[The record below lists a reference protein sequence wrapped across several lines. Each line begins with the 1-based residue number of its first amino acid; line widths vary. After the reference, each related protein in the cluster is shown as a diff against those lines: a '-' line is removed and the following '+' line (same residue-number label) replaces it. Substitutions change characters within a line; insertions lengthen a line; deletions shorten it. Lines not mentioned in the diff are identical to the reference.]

1 MGTGPLFLYWQCT
14 NGMRQTAY
22 EIEVTANNKTVWQSG
37 KVQSSAILLMI
48 GGLLRCFEEKLSNVL
63 FYFSSGFATWYT
75 SDRLFLV
82 IASIYRLN
90 SSLVPYFTE
99 RTPSHILLYI
109 TCFLAVY
116 AQTERRIFRMAFL
129 LMARISVRSAM
140 RASIPLFYEQSPF
153 CSSFSLELYIYKF
166 ISYILLYIE
175 ETEVSSGDNG
185 DSFIEW
191 QRFFLLAAE
200 VVSSI
205 LHGKNLCYT
214 MKKSLL
220 PCCVNGHKE
229 KAGNL

>member
-1 MGTGPLFLYWQCT
+1 MGTGPLFLSWQCT
-14 NGMRQTAY
+14 DGMRQTAY

-48 GGLLRCFEEKLSNVL
+48 GGLLCCFEEKLSNVL
-63 FYFSSGFATWYT
+63 FYFSSGFATWYI

-82 IASIYRLN
+82 IASICRLN

-129 LMARISVRSAM
+129 LMARIRVRSAM

-153 CSSFSLELYIYKF
+153 CSSLELYIYKF
-166 ISYILLYIE
+166 ISYTLLYIE
-175 ETEVSSGDNG
+175 ETEVLSLHNRG
-185 DSFIEW
+185 
-191 QRFFLLAAE
+191 FFW
-200 VVSSI
+200 
-205 LHGKNLCYT
+205 
-214 MKKSLL
+214 
-220 PCCVNGHKE
+220 
-229 KAGNL
+229 

>member
-1 MGTGPLFLYWQCT
+1 MGTGPLFLSWQCT
-14 NGMRQTAY
+14 DGMRQTAY

-153 CSSFSLELYIYKF
+153 CSSLELYIYKF
-166 ISYILLYIE
+166 ISYTLLYIE
-175 ETEVSSGDNG
+175 ETEVLSLHSRG
-185 DSFIEW
+185 
-191 QRFFLLAAE
+191 FFW
-200 VVSSI
+200 
-205 LHGKNLCYT
+205 
-214 MKKSLL
+214 
-220 PCCVNGHKE
+220 
-229 KAGNL
+229 